1 MERKRVI
8 RGEVAAAV
16 MAAMVLSVP
25 LFQPAARAHDEH
37 RRAPSSAPST
47 EAPASRSPKRLDES
61 EQRNYF
67 TDTPLL
73 TQDGRQ
79 VRFYSDVLKGKVVLI
94 SFVYTNCTDICPL
107 LMHNLQDVQDQLG
120 DRFGRDVFFVSIS
133 VDPEDDTPE
142 ELRKFGERYKAKPG
156 WTFLTGEKVNVD
168 RVVHKLGQYAPDF
181 EDHSMLFLL
190 GDVKNARWQ
199 RIRGDLPP
207 EAVVPRVLD
216 LLGRQ

>member
-1 MERKRVI
+1 MKRP
-8 RGEVAAAV
+8 ETVAILAAV
-16 MAAMVLSVP
+16 VIAAL
-25 LFQPAARAHDEH
+25 LFHPVARAHDGSA
-37 RRAPSSAPST
+37 RGPSAATPI
-47 EAPASRSPKRLDES
+47 EAPLPGVQKRLDES

-73 TQDGRQ
+73 TQDGRE

-107 LMHNLQDVQDQLG
+107 LMHNLQDVQDRLG

-133 VDPEDDTPE
+133 VDPEDDTPG

-156 WTFLTGEKVNVD
+156 WTFLTGKKENVD
-168 RVVHKLGQYAPDF
+168 RVVYRLGQYAPDF

-199 RIRGDLPP
+199 KIRGDLPP
-207 EAVVPRVLD
+207 EAVTPRILD
-216 LLGRQ
+216 LVRRREGP